1 MIGIATKLSKFDY
14 DTDKLINLNK
24 LITKNFDIHVID
36 AEEIQLT
43 DKNVLEQL
51 NKNSQLTIQC
61 RRENAKD
68 LLNLYSSYNFHI
80 CFVYGNKKYMAKSE
94 KDNSKSSVLSL
105 LNEATKMMDNN
116 KIWIGTE
123 GIENLLVSNDTNIEK
138 IVNNS
143 IKYYVYGCKKSNNEY
158 KTLYDKRT
166 AVYIPFMEN
175 IANELVDSM
184 DNYLKRR
191 ENYVGDWEN
200 YLLNIDNTS
209 NANSNSK
216 NKDLIDEYNNKNKD
230 FSVIGYPIN
239 QDYSIENLKLFKNYF
254 KK

>member
-14 DTDKLINLNK
+14 DMDKLIKLNK

-43 DKNVLEQL
+43 DESILEQL

-61 RRENAKD
+61 RRENSMD
-68 LLNLYSSYNFHI
+68 LLNLYSSYDFHI
-80 CFVYGNKKYMAKSE
+80 CFVYGNKKYMDKYE

-105 LNEATKMMDNN
+105 LNEAKKKMDTN
-116 KIWIGTE
+116 KVWIGTE
-123 GIENLLVSNDTNIEK
+123 GIENLLVCNENIEE

-143 IKYYVYGCKKSNNEY
+143 IKYYVYGCKKSNAEY

-175 IANELVDSM
+175 ITNELVDSM
-184 DNYLKRR
+184 GNYLKRR
-191 ENYVGDWEN
+191 ENYAGDWEN
-200 YLLNIDNTS
+200 YLLNIDNVFNKAS
-209 NANSNSK
+209 HSK
-216 NKDLIDEYNNKNKD
+216 NNSLIDKYNNKDKD

-239 QDYSIENLKLFKNYF
+239 QDYGLKNLMLFKNYF
-254 KK
+254 EK